1 MGSELQGSANPY
13 AVGGIHRH
21 IPEIQQNLR
30 TSTGHDITLSMTPVL
45 VPMSRGILATCS
57 GLRVSRHS
65 AEDVHR
71 ELQDA
76 YGTEPFV
83 SVLPLGQ
90 FPRTGDVVG
99 SNQVH
104 LGVALDESVNRV
116 IVISAIDNLVKGTA
130 GAALQSL
137 NLALGFEETLG
148 LGRNGVA
155 P

>member
-1 MGSELQGSANPY
+1 M
-13 AVGGIHRH
+13 
-21 IPEIQQNLR
+21 
-30 TSTGHDITLSMTPVL
+30 
-45 VPMSRGILATCS
+45 
-57 GLRVSRHS
+57 
-65 AEDVHR
+65 
-71 ELQDA
+71 
-76 YGTEPFV
+76 
-83 SVLPLGQ
+83 
-90 FPRTGDVVG
+90 VG

-104 LGVALDESVNRV
+104 LGVAVDESVNRV